1 MLPLEADKPV
11 AAASL
16 VTASLVTAS
25 LVTTSLVTA
34 SPIDTKKSTKEELI
48 ACIKEWIKIDNDI
61 ARAKSDIKEK
71 TTKKKTLTDNLVVIM
86 KTNSIDCFDINGGA
100 LLYKQKKTKKPISA
114 KYLLAELQKIYK
126 DQPDVAVDLTKQLLD
141 NRGETVKDEICRKI
155 NK

>member
-1 MLPLEADKPV
+1 MEQTQRVEEPSTLT
-11 AAASL
+11 SQ
-16 VTASLVTAS
+16 T
-25 LVTTSLVTA
+25 TTSN
-34 SPIDTKKSTKEELI
+34 KSTKEELI
-48 ACIKEWIKIDNDI
+48 VCIKEWIKIDNDI
-61 ARAKSDIKEK
+61 AKAKSDIKEK
-71 TTKKKTLTDNLVVIM
+71 TARKKTLTDNLVIIM

-126 DQPDVAVDLTKQLLD
+126 DQPEVATDLTKQLLD